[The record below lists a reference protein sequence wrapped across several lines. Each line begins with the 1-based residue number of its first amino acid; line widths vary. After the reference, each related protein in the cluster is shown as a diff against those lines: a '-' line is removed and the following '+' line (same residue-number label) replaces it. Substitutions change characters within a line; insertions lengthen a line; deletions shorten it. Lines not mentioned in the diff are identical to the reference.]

1 MHTKWEDMV
10 DKTCHPGL
18 WMWRPGFKTRL
29 THLQSRT
36 LNHCP
41 FSSRSPWLCT
51 ANIETHNR
59 KTHAIEWLRPRCMP
73 LGFKGWQNT
82 QRKNLWSNLAK
93 GGKAPTTWQGLMS
106 ESIDPITCPSIAAN
120 PPAGLL
126 GCNSDGRQLCRA
138 ASAFLFPPFMDAPC
152 ECPTTEG
159 QKQFSWDFLD
169 TSRPTD

>member
-1 MHTKWEDMV
+1 MGRYGRQDSSSS
-10 DKTCHPGL
+10 L
-18 WMWRPGFKTRL
+18 WLWRPGFKTRL
-29 THLQSRT
+29 THLQSHT

-41 FSSRSPWLCT
+41 FSSRNPWLCT
-51 ANIETHNR
+51 ANNETHNR
-59 KTHAIEWLRPRCMP
+59 KTHAIEWLRPCCMP

-138 ASAFLFPPFMDAPC
+138 ASEFLFPPFVDAPRD
-152 ECPTTEG
+152 CPTTEG